1 VHSLPPVETTPLFQE
16 YDSLYWLIAKCC
28 APDPAD
34 RFTSAD
40 ELRVQLLGVL
50 REVVARR
57 TPGTALTSAASVLF
71 TSPTVAG
78 ATLDWSMLPTLRP
91 DTSDPE
97 HAFVTSITDPDPTQR
112 LIALRQAASVTP
124 EIHLARADA
133 QLRIG
138 APDQAEAIAIEMLR
152 DDPWEWR
159 ALWMQGLAALTRS
172 DWPGAQK
179 AFNAVY
185 RQVPGELAPKLALAL
200 ACESGGL
207 YDVAEGLYASCA
219 ATDATYVAAS
229 AFGKA
234 RVRAAKGDTS
244 GAVE

>member
-1 VHSLPPVETTPLFQE
+1 IDLGGVRRLDDEHSAIYGTVGYQAPEVGEVGTSVASDIYTIGRTLLVLCMEFRGYQGTYVHSLPPVESTPLLQE

-97 HAFVTSITDPDPTQR
+97 YAFVTSITETDPTER
-112 LIALRQAASVTP
+112 LLALRQARTITP
-124 EIHLARADA
+124 EIHLARAEA
-133 QLRIG
+133 QLRLG
-138 APDQAEAIAIEMLR
+138 APEQAEAIAIEMLR
-152 DDPWEWR
+152 E
-159 ALWMQGLAALTRS
+159 
-172 DWPGAQK
+172 
-179 AFNAVY
+179 
-185 RQVPGELAPKLALAL
+185 
-200 ACESGGL
+200 
-207 YDVAEGLYASCA
+207 
-219 ATDATYVAAS
+219 
-229 AFGKA
+229 
-234 RVRAAKGDTS
+234 
-244 GAVE
+244 